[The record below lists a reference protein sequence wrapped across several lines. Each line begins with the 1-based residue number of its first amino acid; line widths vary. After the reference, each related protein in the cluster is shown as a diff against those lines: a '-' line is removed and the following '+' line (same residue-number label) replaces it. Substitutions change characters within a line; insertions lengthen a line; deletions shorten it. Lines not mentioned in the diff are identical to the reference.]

1 MLAVCLDAPSF
12 SPGDCDAS
20 RRLLENSKFLLN
32 HHTRP
37 PTPAKRTIAPA
48 TAIPATAPELRP
60 PLPGPGTAELDVVWV
75 SAVVLSG
82 LEDDSLS
89 GADEGEGGNV
99 MPALCNARTGAE
111 AGVNSERSDSCH
123 ATEMGFAYAVVP
135 SSVVVSSSRA
145 LELAKLSSLV
155 IAVVRTS

>member
-1 MLAVCLDAPSF
+1 MLAVCLGAPSF

-32 HHTRP
+32 HHIRP
-37 PTPAKRTIAPA
+37 PTPEKRTIAPA
-48 TAIPATAPELRP
+48 TVIPATAPELRP
-60 PLPGPGTAELDVVWV
+60 PLPGPGTAGLDVVWV
-75 SAVVLSG
+75 SAVDVAG

-89 GADEGEGGNV
+89 GADEGGNV

-155 IAVVRTS
+155 ITVVRTS